1 MEHLTQPQLDATYC
15 GTTGHLP
22 ESHAMLLHDT
32 QALDALNREVFKVMV
47 NVYLSGLH
55 THVFSVKLKNKW
67 SSIDAVYVV
76 SCILIMYN
84 NMYNVI
90 SRQFGHSA

>member
-15 GTTGHLP
+15 STTNHLP

-55 THVFSVKLKNKW
+55 THVFSVKLKKCGQVLMLFMLFH
-67 SSIDAVYVV
+67 AY
-76 SCILIMYN
+76 
-84 NMYNVI
+84 
-90 SRQFGHSA
+90 